1 MFKIQA
7 TSVLS
12 GSGISH
18 LLAMLLV
25 PMGRW
30 WDASTCFLVSLP
42 GVLLRTRV
50 DTSSLGT
57 TEEIH
62 KTARNYDLKR
72 GLVHM
77 KRLAEAK
84 PFERAYEEAISY
96 VPKTRASYTEILI
109 VPKDIWENLNQLTM
123 RCCPKPSMYLS
134 SQEGIDSILTSH

>member
-1 MFKIQA
+1 
-7 TSVLS
+7 
-12 GSGISH
+12 
-18 LLAMLLV
+18 
-25 PMGRW
+25 
-30 WDASTCFLVSLP
+30 
-42 GVLLRTRV
+42 
-50 DTSSLGT
+50 
-57 TEEIH
+57 
-62 KTARNYDLKR
+62 
-72 GLVHM
+72 M